1 MSYSAYQSTVP
12 AFIAML
18 RNMSAWLDKAAAQ
31 KDEAVL
37 IDARLTPD
45 MFPLSR
51 QIQIASDAA
60 KGAAARLTGAEAP
73 AMTDT
78 ETSFAELKERC
89 AKTIAFL
96 ESVDPAAYDAGL
108 ANEVVITFPNGAG
121 LRFDGATFLNGFAL
135 PNFYFHASTTYAILR
150 AQGVEIGKLDFLA
163 HLAGHMFPPPAG
175 ASA

>member
-51 QIQIASDAA
+51 QIQIASAITA
-60 KGAAARLTGAEAP
+60 LIAGTSRASAAALT
-73 AMTDT
+73 
-78 ETSFAELKERC
+78 R
-89 AKTIAFL
+89 
-96 ESVDPAAYDAGL
+96 PAA
-108 ANEVVITFPNGAG
+108 
-121 LRFDGATFLNGFAL
+121 LRGSMPARNS
-135 PNFYFHASTTYAILR
+135 ASQT
-150 AQGVEIGKLDFLA
+150 
-163 HLAGHMFPPPAG
+163 
-175 ASA
+175 